1 MNMIIDFFFISL
13 SLNGVPPG
21 YKLKS
26 NKYGL
31 SDDGMDGE
39 QGVLLLNFIADFWD
53 MIEQYKLINKNTTEN
68 RSRRSVKSRPSCSV
82 LIKHLT
88 EKGDILFG
96 HNTWHEYR
104 AMGYR

>member
-1 MNMIIDFFFISL
+1 MI
-13 SLNGVPPG
+13 GVPG

>member
-1 MNMIIDFFFISL
+1 MSNCILLI
-13 SLNGVPPG
+13 G

-39 QGVLLLNFIADFWD
+39 QGVHLLNFIADFWD
-53 MIEQYKLINKNTTEN
+53 MIEQYKLVANGTDNDDD
-68 RSRRSVKSRPSCSV
+68 RSKRSVKSRPSCSV
-82 LIKHLT
+82 LIKYLP

-104 AMGYR
+104 AMGYRYR